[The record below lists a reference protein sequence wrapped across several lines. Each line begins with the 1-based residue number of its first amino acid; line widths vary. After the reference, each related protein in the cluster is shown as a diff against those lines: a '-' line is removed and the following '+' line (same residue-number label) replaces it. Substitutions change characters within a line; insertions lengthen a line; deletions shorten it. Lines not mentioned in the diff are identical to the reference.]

1 MRAFRR
7 LLARR
12 RRPIAA
18 LLAATAMGCAL
29 LSTRPAPGVEVLV
42 AARDL
47 PGGRLTAADI
57 RSVAFPPE
65 VLPAG
70 ALRPGANLIGRMLAA
85 PMRAGEPFT
94 DTRLLG
100 PGLLSAYG
108 PGLVA
113 TPVRIAD
120 ADAAGLLSPG
130 DTIDIL
136 AAPTDWP
143 GDHTTTTMPVA
154 QNVRVIT
161 APARASAT
169 ENSAAGALVVL
180 ATTSSQAAYLALAQS
195 AGHLSIAIR
204 PRG

>member
-7 LLARR
+7 NLARR

-18 LLAATAMGCAL
+18 LLAAMAMACAL
-29 LSTRPAPGVEVLV
+29 LSIRPASGVDILV

-47 PGGRLTAADI
+47 PGGRLTPADI
-57 RSVAFPPE
+57 KSVAFPPDL
-65 VLPAG
+65 LPTG
-70 ALRPGANLIGRMLAA
+70 ALKPGAPLIGRTLAA

-136 AAPTDWP
+136 AAPTDWT
-143 GDHTTTTMPVA
+143 GDQTTTTMPVA

-161 APARASAT
+161 APADPST
-169 ENSAAGALVVL
+169 TKDSTAGALVVL
-180 ATTSSQAAYLALAQS
+180 ATTPSQAAYLALAQS
-195 AGHLSIAIR
+195 AGRLTIAIR
-204 PRG
+204 PRE